1 MNNKLINKLTKAYLE
16 PLDVFIQKKVFYKNK
31 KIELFDEYQIKW
43 FNQQSPDDLIEYF
56 KQVIDHYE
64 LEKGFLLSSSNL
76 IRKES
81 ELTVDGNYAIYKNSK
96 SGELGS
102 ETGDEINQWLAQD
115 YKKDNYSD
123 AIFLEL
129 GRVLSE
135 FYEKNRNE
143 WKSKIVTQKKTN
155 LQ

>member
-16 PLDVFIQKKVFYKNK
+16 SLDVFIQKKVFYKNK

>member
-115 YKKDNYSD
+115 YKKDNYSH

>member
-1 MNNKLINKLTKAYLE
+1 MINKKIDKFAKAYLE
-16 PLDVFIQKKVFYKNK
+16 PLDVFIQKKVLYNNK

-135 FYEKNRNE
+135 FYEKTRNE